1 MIKMQILWIKIENHQ
16 DKYCLQYVLMNQKV
30 DRIKV
35 KEKRILDFFKYSLYI
50 YHKNIYVYF

>member
-1 MIKMQILWIKIENHQ
+1 MQILWIKIENHQ
-16 DKYCLQYVLMNQKV
+16 DKYCLQYALMNQKV

-35 KEKRILDFFKYSLYI
+35 KEKRILDFLKYSLHI